1 LEMAAAAG
9 TEWERVKAGGGGP
22 GARSSHGVAASGDG
36 SAAWVIGGE
45 ARAREPAGMVVW
57 RLDFGKG
64 AVAGAAS
71 ANWKRCSTPGDDG
84 MPPARNAHA
93 QALIGTDLWVFG
105 GRTSVE
111 MGEGALDDIWRFDT
125 VAEVWHG
132 PVASGGAPAPRSYHA
147 GCAAGGR
154 FYIFGG
160 CGEAGRLND
169 FHCFDP
175 EKAAWRELP
184 TPPGVDGRGG
194 PTLEAFWGGRTLLL
208 FAGFA
213 GRETRDVL
221 TFDIESEK
229 WTRRADLSSD
239 LAPRSVCA
247 SFPTPDGR
255 IVVYGGEVEPSER
268 GHEGAGGFSGDVL
281 EFDAD
286 GAARRL
292 VPAPLT
298 SDRPTPRGWTAM
310 APLPLTACNLQA
322 RRAHKDACAEC
333 NEHLHACK
341 EHACRVHAVLFG
353 GLAGDDAS
361 PERLSDAWVLHL
373 E

>member
-1 LEMAAAAG
+1 
-9 TEWERVKAGGGGP
+9 
-22 GARSSHGVAASGDG
+22 
-36 SAAWVIGGE
+36 
-45 ARAREPAGMVVW
+45 
-57 RLDFGKG
+57 
-64 AVAGAAS
+64 
-71 ANWKRCSTPGDDG
+71 

-229 WTRRADLSSD
+229 WTPAAHGTFLYLMASGDSIYFPALKPGEVPIARAATRAPPRAD
-239 LAPRSVCA
+239 AV
-247 SFPTPDGR
+247 
-255 IVVYGGEVEPSER
+255 
-268 GHEGAGGFSGDVL
+268 
-281 EFDAD
+281 
-286 GAARRL
+286 
-292 VPAPLT
+292 
-298 SDRPTPRGWTAM
+298 
-310 APLPLTACNLQA
+310 
-322 RRAHKDACAEC
+322 
-333 NEHLHACK
+333 
-341 EHACRVHAVLFG
+341 RV
-353 GLAGDDAS
+353 
-361 PERLSDAWVLHL
+361 
-373 E
+373 